1 MKLRSVKRAHH
12 FTQAFRH
19 AFTACAGEHV
29 KQTMLFIVQ
38 LGSHVLRQVTHTHP
52 QKRTDQPVGLLD
64 PDRGNHTTTT
74 GGRNGQDGQID
85 SPCCCTGS
93 RCGNPSPC
101 CSCDIS
107 GFISPLLRAHWR
119 LAEDVGAEAVARDAG
134 QTFDSQREPGGHG
147 ANATAPLAYSGRL
160 DAQLVGQGTDT
171 ACGLDCMLDMS
182 HIEQSR
188 QCLCAMSR
196 HCLYRLSAR
205 QY

>member
-12 FTQAFRH
+12 FTRAFRH
-19 AFTACAGEHV
+19 AFAACASEHV
-29 KQTMLFIVQ
+29 KQTMLLIVQ

-107 GFISPLLRAHWR
+107 GFISPPCAALVLL
-119 LAEDVGAEAVARDAG
+119 LPVCSGAGPKMSGRRTPRGIPVIASMRRTSVAFGLPRPV
-134 QTFDSQREPGGHG
+134 SQWE
-147 ANATAPLAYSGRL
+147 TAPCVIPSASASPACFPGYAS
-160 DAQLVGQGTDT
+160 T
-171 ACGLDCMLDMS
+171 AFRSWL
-182 HIEQSR
+182 I
-188 QCLCAMSR
+188 A
-196 HCLYRLSAR
+196 
-205 QY
+205 